1 MSARANPY
9 DNAWT
14 ESFIGTLKNE
24 MLQDGCFES
33 ADDARTELFDY
44 IKGYYNTH
52 RKHSSLG
59 DKTPNEFEQKF
70 SLLNEDNTGPKISC
84 TSHPHVCGDVAIRH
98 SPLGSSP
105 RVWSNGANTISRRV
119 RSASTMGVAC

>member
-14 ESFIGTLKNE
+14 ESFIGTLKNK
-24 MLQDGCFES
+24 MRQDGCFES

-70 SLLNEDNTGPKISC
+70 SLLN
-84 TSHPHVCGDVAIRH
+84 
-98 SPLGSSP
+98 
-105 RVWSNGANTISRRV
+105 
-119 RSASTMGVAC
+119 